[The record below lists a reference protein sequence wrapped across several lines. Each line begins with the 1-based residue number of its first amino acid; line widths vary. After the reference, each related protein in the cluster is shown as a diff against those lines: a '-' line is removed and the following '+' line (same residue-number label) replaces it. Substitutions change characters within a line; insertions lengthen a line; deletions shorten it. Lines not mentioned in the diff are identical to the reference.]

1 MAKLTKLSQA
11 INSISENVAAGVKT
25 VRALAP
31 DKISWGS
38 KTDDE
43 NENTIVVINSTKD
56 LTQWVHS
63 MSVSA
68 APNTVLLLQSYL
80 QVLNY
85 VSSPATTGM
94 MVDNLIVCLYK
105 SLELT
110 TSEPESKLLRDSFA
124 SLLQGVVFIAEARML
139 YEISSNQNEA
149 MNLVLNANNML
160 AQGVSSTA
168 MLVTQ
173 SASNTKSKNTTIPV
187 VNSIVDSKVL
197 DKKHRLMSK
206 TSADYIE
213 RLKQEHCVMLNNLF
227 QTLDKYSEVIGP
239 SIQIHGLL
247 SRYANPLVE
256 QYTQSQHEEI
266 EGYISKFSMQWEG
279 ILNEMNVSLHQE
291 LGNANTR
298 RRIQGLTSFL
308 GSLVSKKKLPEINTY
323 EEMNHIYEFLN
334 ERHSSLL
341 KNMADIKKQMAG
353 LQEELSSLGKL
364 KIGMRNA
371 LNTELTKLGE
381 QASQLGITIADIDEK
396 IRMVEN
402 VVLPIKKR
410 VEEYSKNLYSI
421 VEKYSIC

>member
-124 SLLQGVVFIAEARML
+124 SLLQSVVFIAEARVQ
-139 YEISSNQNEA
+139 YEISNNQDES

-160 AQGVSSTA
+160 AQSVSSTA
-168 MLVTQ
+168 MLVSQ
-173 SASNTKSKNTTIPV
+173 SANKAKSKNATIPV
-187 VNSIVDSKVL
+187 VNSVVDSKVL
-197 DKKHRLMSK
+197 DKKHRLLSK
-206 TSADYIE
+206 TSADYLE
-213 RLKQEHCVMLNNLF
+213 KLEQEHNVMLNNLF

-279 ILNEMNVSLHQE
+279 ILNEMNVSLQQE

-323 EEMNHIYEFLN
+323 EEMNHIYDFLN
-334 ERHSSLL
+334 ERHNSLL
-341 KNMADIKKQMAG
+341 KNMADIKRQMAG
-353 LQEELSSLGKL
+353 LQNELSSLGKL

-402 VVLPIKKR
+402 VVLPIRNR
-410 VEEYSKNLYSI
+410 VEEFSTNLRRI
-421 VEKYSIC
+421 VEKYSI